1 MKKGL
6 TSRQVVENREKF
18 GTNKLPEKKMKT
30 GLQFFME
37 TFKDH
42 INQILLAM
50 MIVFTVIAVFGQ
62 GSYSE
67 PIGVAVVLLAI
78 ALLGM
83 NIGLKSQKS
92 EKELRD
98 RTSVHYCNVVR
109 DGKIEHIN
117 TDDLVVGDL
126 VIVQSGEA
134 IYADGYLVEGNLKV
148 DNSVLNG
155 ESEPCKKSAW
165 NKGNPHIE
173 IGGKRKANSDD
184 YVNDYALF
192 SGTTVVDG
200 EGKMIVTNV
209 GVNTVNGQ
217 TISTIDEI
225 EETKTSLEIQLEDL
239 AKQISKFGYIGAS
252 IIVVALIITNII
264 QYGGVAEY
272 FGIGWIG
279 VLKNILTIAVTAL
292 TIIVAAV
299 QILVINIVMDSLNS
313 LSFGGEPAK
322 EEYMKEKPIPKGSKL
337 LSKETVSQIAVSVVA
352 FIGIFGLT
360 LLPAIQNIFGNNEE
374 VYATARF
381 ALLVM
386 MATFNGFNI
395 RTDGFN
401 LFKGIGKNKLFV
413 EIAIAIF
420 AITFLLAQFGGE
432 IMGCTAMTPTQW
444 GVTIA
449 LAFLIIP
456 IDLVRKAIIRRK

>member
-83 NIGLKSQKS
+83 STGLKSQKS

-155 ESEPCKKSAW
+155 ESEPCKKVPGI
-165 NKGNPHIE
+165 KEIHISKSVE
-173 IGGKRKANSDD
+173 K
-184 YVNDYALF
+184 
-192 SGTTVVDG
+192 
-200 EGKMIVTNV
+200 E
-209 GVNTVNGQ
+209 
-217 TISTIDEI
+217 
-225 EETKTSLEIQLEDL
+225 
-239 AKQISKFGYIGAS
+239 KQI
-252 IIVVALIITNII
+252 
-264 QYGGVAEY
+264 Q
-272 FGIGWIG
+272 
-279 VLKNILTIAVTAL
+279 
-292 TIIVAAV
+292 
-299 QILVINIVMDSLNS
+299 M
-313 LSFGGEPAK
+313 
-322 EEYMKEKPIPKGSKL
+322 
-337 LSKETVSQIAVSVVA
+337 
-352 FIGIFGLT
+352 
-360 LLPAIQNIFGNNEE
+360 
-374 VYATARF
+374 
-381 ALLVM
+381 
-386 MATFNGFNI
+386 
-395 RTDGFN
+395 
-401 LFKGIGKNKLFV
+401 
-413 EIAIAIF
+413 
-420 AITFLLAQFGGE
+420 
-432 IMGCTAMTPTQW
+432 IM
-444 GVTIA
+444 
-449 LAFLIIP
+449 
-456 IDLVRKAIIRRK
+456 

>member
-83 NIGLKSQKS
+83 STDLKSQKS

-184 YVNDYALF
+184 YVNYYALF

-252 IIVVALIITNII
+252 IIVVALI
-264 QYGGVAEY
+264 
-272 FGIGWIG
+272 
-279 VLKNILTIAVTAL
+279 L
-292 TIIVAAV
+292 
-299 QILVINIVMDSLNS
+299 SL
-313 LSFGGEPAK
+313 
-322 EEYMKEKPIPKGSKL
+322 IH
-337 LSKETVSQIAVSVVA
+337 I
-352 FIGIFGLT
+352 
-360 LLPAIQNIFGNNEE
+360 
-374 VYATARF
+374 
-381 ALLVM
+381 
-386 MATFNGFNI
+386 
-395 RTDGFN
+395 
-401 LFKGIGKNKLFV
+401 
-413 EIAIAIF
+413 
-420 AITFLLAQFGGE
+420 
-432 IMGCTAMTPTQW
+432 
-444 GVTIA
+444 
-449 LAFLIIP
+449 
-456 IDLVRKAIIRRK
+456 